1 MKYSISVRGAWRGR
15 ITYFT
20 ITVLYICSTFI
31 RENSKVLLLILRSF
45 EGIIVYLA
53 YIMVRLMKI
62 KSMDPVTLQ
71 FLFMP
76 AVNVDLYNGNFDI

>member
-1 MKYSISVRGAWRGR
+1 
-15 ITYFT
+15 
-20 ITVLYICSTFI
+20 
-31 RENSKVLLLILRSF
+31 VLLLILRSF